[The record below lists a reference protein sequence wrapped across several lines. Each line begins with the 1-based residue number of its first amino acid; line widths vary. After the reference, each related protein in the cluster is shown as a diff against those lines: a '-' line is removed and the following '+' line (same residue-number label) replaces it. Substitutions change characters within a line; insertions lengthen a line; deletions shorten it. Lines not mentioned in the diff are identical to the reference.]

1 MIIYVV
7 QNKKIRKQIKK
18 LPLDIK
24 RLYLKFLKDIQ
35 TKDSQITALK
45 VRGYKD
51 HQLKGKWQGYRA
63 LRLNKYYRVIYK
75 VYKTNDNNQFIKI
88 ERVSKHD
95 YSK

>member
-1 MIIYVV
+1 MIVYVI
-7 QNKKIRKQIKK
+7 QNKKIRKQFEK

-35 TKDSQITALK
+35 ARNGQITTLK
-45 VRGYKD
+45 TKGYKD
-51 HQLKGKWQGYRA
+51 HQLKGKWRGYRA

-75 VYKTNDNNQFIKI
+75 GYKTDGNNQFIKI